1 MVFNADNPLKV
12 AIIGA
17 GPSGF
22 YSLEALQKAALQED
36 GIPVQ
41 VDLFEKLPTPY
52 GLVRFGVAPDHPK
65 IKSVT
70 KLYSKALAQ
79 DNARYFG
86 GVTLG
91 KDIMLEDLREHYDAI
106 IYTVGASSDRSLGIA
121 GEDLPNSIS
130 ATQFVAWYNG
140 HPDKADYQPDLS
152 VKSVAVIGMGNVAVD
167 VTRILA
173 KSADEL
179 ASTDMA
185 DHALAALRE
194 AQVEDIYMIAR
205 RGPAQAKFTTKEL
218 RELGELLHADIV
230 VDSSEVEID
239 EVSQPALETKAIA
252 KNVSIMQAMAA
263 KAPEGKARRVH
274 LRFFRSPVEILGEEK
289 VTGIKLERTRLE
301 QQGDYLAAVKT
312 GETEVLEVGMVLRS
326 VGYRGVP
333 LSDVPFDSK
342 RAIIPNTA
350 GRVQEEDGTVRL
362 GEYTAGWIKRGPQG
376 VIGTNKACATESVRC
391 LLEDV
396 TKLQPAPQRDPDAI
410 KQLLVERDV
419 RVIDFKDWQKL
430 EQLEQATGKAQ
441 GRPAV
446 KFVDVAEML
455 RQLDT

>member
-1 MVFNADNPLKV
+1 MPFDADNPLRV

-22 YSLEALQKAALQED
+22 YSLEALQKADIA
-36 GIPVQ
+36 VQ

-86 GVTLG
+86 GVEFG
-91 KDIMLEDLREHYDAI
+91 KDITLEDVRQYYDAI
-106 IYTVGASSDRSLGIA
+106 IYTVGASSDRSLGIT
-121 GEDLPNSIS
+121 GEDVANSIS

-140 HPDKADYQPDLS
+140 HPDKADYQPDLH

-179 ASTDMA
+179 ASTDIA

-194 AQVEDIYMIAR
+194 SQVEDIYMIAR

-218 RELGELLHADIV
+218 RELGELLNADIM
-230 VDSSEVEID
+230 VDSAEVEID
-239 EVSQPALETKAIA
+239 AVSQPALETRAIA
-252 KNVSIMQAMAA
+252 KNVSIMQEMAE
-263 KAPEGKARRVH
+263 KTPQGKARRVH
-274 LRFFRSPVEILGEEK
+274 LRFFRSPVEILGDTK
-289 VTGIKLERTRLE
+289 VTGITLERTHLE

-312 GETEVLEVGMVLRS
+312 GATEVLEVGMVLRS

-333 LSDVPFDSK
+333 LADVPFDNK
-342 RAIIPNTA
+342 RAVIPNTA
-350 GRVQEEDGTVRL
+350 GRVQEEDGSPRL

-376 VIGTNKACATESVRC
+376 VIGTNKACATESVAC
-391 LLEDV
+391 LLDDV
-396 TKLQPAPQRDPDAI
+396 ENLPLAPQRDPEAI
-410 KQLLVERDV
+410 NQLLAERGV
-419 RVIDFKDWQKL
+419 RVIRFEDWQKL
-430 EQLEQATGKAQ
+430 EQLELEAGKAR

-446 KFVDVAEML
+446 KFVDVAAML
-455 RQLDT
+455 EQLNI